1 MQAYPACA
9 AGPTPSSD
17 EFTASISHKVD
28 RSAATRFV
36 IAQTSP
42 DRVNSVRSL
51 RVNVASPT
59 DFAIV
64 ELFRGSSGHGMTE
77 PLERA
82 ESYAACVHLD
92 WLNDYDVWCDDRHI
106 SSRAIPTGAIHIS
119 DMRHAWRADVRSPFH
134 VVNFYIPQA
143 ELDEFAD
150 DQGAPRIEELK
161 CPIDLGHIDPVL
173 YNLARAL
180 LPSLARPDH
189 TNRLFAEYASRAVTA
204 HLVKSYGSLP
214 LTPRNSQGGL
224 APWQERRAKEILIAN
239 LTANIGLSELASA
252 CRLSLSHFSHA
263 FRRTVGLPPHQW
275 LLSQRVDRAKQL
287 LLNTNRPL
295 CEIALDTGFCD
306 QSHFTR
312 IFSKLIGESPA
323 AWRRAQE

>member
-1 MQAYPACA
+1 M
-9 AGPTPSSD
+9 
-17 EFTASISHKVD
+17 
-28 RSAATRFV
+28 
-36 IAQTSP
+36 
-42 DRVNSVRSL
+42 
-51 RVNVASPT
+51 
-59 DFAIV
+59 
-64 ELFRGSSGHGMTE
+64 
-77 PLERA
+77 

-106 SSRAIPTGAIHIS
+106 SSRAISTGAIHIS

-173 YNLARAL
+173 CNLARAL

-224 APWQERRAKEILIAN
+224 APWQERRAKGNTDSQPDGQYRFVRIGKCLSSIAKSLQSRLQEN
-239 LTANIGLSELASA
+239 GWASTTSVASFTASGSSEATSSQYKSA
-252 CRLSLSHFSHA
+252 P
-263 FRRTVGLPPHQW
+263 V
-275 LLSQRVDRAKQL
+275 
-287 LLNTNRPL
+287 
-295 CEIALDTGFCD
+295 
-306 QSHFTR
+306 
-312 IFSKLIGESPA
+312 
-323 AWRRAQE
+323 